1 MSRVLIT
8 PFVNLTL
15 GNSSYLLA
23 SPEDGRAVVI
33 DPERDVEKYLR
44 AAAEQG
50 VEIVYGL
57 ETHLHA
63 DFISGVHELG
73 AALRRRNPASSYQI
87 GASAA
92 GGSQFAHRALH
103 PGDRIALGPLELAVL
118 ASPGHS
124 REHISFLA
132 YKDGSREPLALFSGG
147 SLIVGGTG
155 RPDLH
160 GDAETEPLA
169 HLLFDTI
176 HTVFAKLPDELEVYP
191 THGAGSFCNTTTG
204 AERTTTIGKERQTN
218 PFFKLTNEQAFVQA
232 ATHGLGNF
240 PEYYK
245 RLPEVNRAGPHLL
258 GGVPT
263 LPALSPA
270 ELQAQVESGA
280 IVLDVRDPER
290 FLAGHIPNAY
300 GIPVFSPLSTWAGWV
315 IPPGVPILL
324 VADAPA
330 ELNEAV
336 LQLLRVGYDDLR
348 GFLEGGLA
356 AWVQAGLPFNK
367 VANIRAVQLKA
378 WLEQDQSPSIL
389 DVRLRHEWD
398 AGHLPGAR
406 HLEAGL
412 LPDAASEQIGPQE
425 EPLLVHCKAGTRST
439 VAVSLL
445 ERKGF
450 TNLLALEE
458 GIESW
463 KQEGYEL
470 VQAEEVRR

>member
-15 GNSSYLLA
+15 GNSSYLVG
-23 SPEDGRAVVI
+23 SPESGQAVVI
-33 DPERDVEKYLR
+33 DPERDVEKYIK
-44 AAAEQG
+44 AAQEQG
-50 VEIVYGL
+50 LEIVYGL

-73 AALRRRNPASSYQI
+73 AAVRKRNPAASYQV

-92 GGSQFAHRALH
+92 GDSRFAYRALAD
-103 PGDRIALGPLELAVL
+103 GDRIVLGPLELRVL
-118 ASPGHS
+118 ATPGHS

-132 YKDGSREPLALFSGG
+132 YKDGGPQPLALFSGG

-160 GDAETEPLA
+160 GAAETEPLA
-169 HLLFDTI
+169 RLLFDTI
-176 HTVFAKLPDELEVYP
+176 QNKLAKLPDELEVFP

-204 AERTTTIGKERQTN
+204 AERTTTIGKERLTN
-218 PFFKLTNEQAFVQA
+218 PFFALTDEEDFVQA
-232 ATHGLGNF
+232 ATTGLGSF

-245 RLPEVNRAGPHLL
+245 RLPDVNRAGPAVL
-258 GGVPT
+258 GSVPK
-263 LPALSPA
+263 LPALSPS
-270 ELQAQVESGA
+270 ELQSQVEGGA

-315 IPPGVPILL
+315 VPPDVPILL
-324 VADAPA
+324 VADAPG

-336 LQLLRVGYDDLR
+336 LQLFRVGYDELR
-348 GFLEGGLA
+348 GFLDGGLA
-356 AWVQAGLPFNK
+356 AWQEAGLPLSHVEN
-367 VANIRAVQLKA
+367 VNARELKG
-378 WLEQDQSPSIL
+378 WLETGQAPSIL
-389 DVRLRHEWD
+389 DVRLRREWNG
-398 AGHLPGAR
+398 GHLPGAC
-406 HLEAGL
+406 HLEVGL
-412 LPDAASEQIGPQE
+412 LQYASREQIGARQDPI
-425 EPLLVHCKAGTRST
+425 LVHCKVGTRST

-450 TNLLALEE
+450 TNLLALDE
-458 GIESW
+458 GIEAW
-463 KQEGYEL
+463 KQAGYEL
-470 VQAEEVRR
+470 VQDGSELN